1 VYPAASIPVHTKHGG
16 ATLVIVNLAPTPLD
30 ARADF
35 VIRGKAGPV
44 MSEVLARMALA

>member
-1 VYPAASIPVHTKHGG
+1 MYPAASIPVHAKHGG

-30 ARADF
+30 ERADF

-44 MSEVLARMALA
+44 MSEVLGRMALA